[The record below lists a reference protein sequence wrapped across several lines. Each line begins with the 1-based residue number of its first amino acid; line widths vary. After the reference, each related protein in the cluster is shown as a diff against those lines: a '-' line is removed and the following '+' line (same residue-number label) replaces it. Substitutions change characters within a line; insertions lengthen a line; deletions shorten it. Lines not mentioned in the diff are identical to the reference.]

1 MNGRDM
7 AKTSPLTEA
16 ELKLLKDR
24 IKQDEQASA
33 GQILALFSFVML
45 IVFLPGR
52 ENDPSL
58 YQTNGFLWP
67 FVISFSA
74 MGALFLYWKYRTQK
88 GLNDD
93 LKLGVK
99 TIEPFLIIRKEKSF
113 ANKGYYVWLDS
124 AEKSFEKITFLLEDA
139 PKIDQATH
147 LVIEYALK
155 SKTIFNKVLTTETVS
170 EEGT

>member
-1 MNGRDM
+1 M
-7 AKTSPLTEA
+7 AKTSALSEA
-16 ELKLLKDR
+16 DLALLKDR
-24 IKQDEQASA
+24 IKQDEQATA
-33 GQILALFSFVML
+33 VQIFALFSFVML

-52 ENDPSL
+52 GNDPSL

-74 MGALFLYWKYRTQK
+74 MSVLFLYWKYKIQK

-113 ANKGYYVWLDS
+113 AKKEYYIWLDT
-124 AEKSFEKITFLLEDA
+124 AEKGFQKFTFPLEDA

-147 LVIEYALK
+147 LVLEYAPK
-155 SKTIFNKVLTTETVS
+155 SKTIFNKALSAEDID